1 MSIKSIVSTIT
12 FAVLLQG
19 CVAAAVVGVVGGASV
34 ATDNRS
40 LGNQIDD
47 QKIEIDAHAKLTKS
61 EALSDNTNL
70 QVISVNGSVLVVG
83 QAPNSY
89 LRDQAI
95 KAINEVNGLKQLHNQ
110 IRISNTTSFTTK
122 TNDVWLTSKV
132 KTSLFGTDKLDATNI
147 KVVTENAE
155 VFLMGLVTKAQ
166 ATIAVDIARNVS
178 GVNRVFKIFEYVEEN
193 QAD

>member
-1 MSIKSIVSTIT
+1 MSLKSIISTVTLAI
-12 FAVLLQG
+12 LLQG
-19 CVAAAVVGVVGGASV
+19 CVAAAVVGVVGGATV

-47 QKIEIDAHAKLTKS
+47 QKIEIDANAILNKS
-61 EALSDNTNL
+61 DALSDNTNL
-70 QVISVNGSVLVVG
+70 QVVSVNGSVLVIG

-95 KAINEVNGLKQLHNQ
+95 KAINEIKGINRLHNQ

-132 KTSLFGTDKLDATNI
+132 KTALFGTDKLDATNI
-147 KVVTENAE
+147 KVVTENGE
-155 VFLMGLVTKAQ
+155 VFLMGLVAKAE
-166 ATIAVDIARNVS
+166 ANIAVEIARNVG
-178 GVNRVFKIFEYVEEN
+178 GVNRVFKIFEYV
-193 QAD
+193 D

>member
-1 MSIKSIVSTIT
+1 MKSIISTIT
-12 FAVLLQG
+12 IAVLLQG

-47 QKIEIDAHAKLTKS
+47 QKIEIDAQAKLRKS
-61 EALSDNTNL
+61 DALSDNTNL
-70 QVISVNGSVLVVG
+70 QVISVNGSVLVIG

-95 KAINEVNGLKQLHNQ
+95 KAINEVNGVKQLHNQ
-110 IRISNTTSFTTK
+110 IRVSNTTSFTTK

-147 KVVTENAE
+147 KVVTENGE
-155 VFLMGLVTKAQ
+155 VFLMGLVTKEQ
-166 ATIAVDIARNVS
+166 ATIAVEIARNVS
-178 GVNRVFKIFEYVEEN
+178 GVNRVFKIFEYVEVKS
-193 QAD
+193 AG

>member
-1 MSIKSIVSTIT
+1 MSVKSALSII
-12 FAVLLQG
+12 ALAALLQG

-47 QKIEIDAHAKLTKS
+47 QKIEIDAHAKLAAS

-70 QVISVNGSVLVVG
+70 QVVSVNGSVLVVG

-89 LRDQAI
+89 LRDQSI
-95 KAINEVNGLKQLHNQ
+95 KILNDINGVKQLHNQ
-110 IRISNTTSFTTK
+110 IRISNTTAFTTK

-132 KTSLFGTDKLDATNI
+132 KTALFSSDELDATNI
-147 KVVTENAE
+147 KVVTENGE
-155 VFLMGLVTKAQ
+155 VFLMGLVNKSQ
-166 ATIAVDIARNVS
+166 ANNAVDIARNVG
-178 GVNRVFKIFEYVEEN
+178 GVNRVFKIFEYI
-193 QAD
+193 D